1 MSYVCTQKKDIL
13 LFAIA
18 SSVICASANFVMLF
32 FPLVIYEIYQ
42 YRLDYSVE
50 RVISAFHIA
59 GSLSLVVFFIFFS
72 TSVMWAILKIR
83 SAVRKAGLTFRQMS
97 SLTEGERHR
106 LEQEHSLRLAD
117 ILKNP
122 KKLL

>member
-1 MSYVCTQKKDIL
+1 
-13 LFAIA
+13 
-18 SSVICASANFVMLF
+18 MLF